1 MMKVNEFIEKLKLA
15 ERSKT
20 LYVKGGF
27 GAPAG
32 YKTNRT
38 RYSTNNKYNKA
49 ADRAAM
55 IKNCSSDTFF
65 FDCVCLG
72 KGILWGW
79 NADTNAVYGGAK
91 YTSGGVPDFAADSAM
106 NHCSDVSTDFS
117 KIEVG
122 EWLWM
127 SGHVG
132 YYVGDGMVIECT
144 PSWENRVQ
152 YTKLTQRKWKKHGK
166 CKYIDYTATNSKPVE
181 IVCPCCGATFQ
192 KVGG

>member
-1 MMKVNEFIEKLKLA
+1 MMTVNEFIEKLKLA
-15 ERSKT
+15 ERSNT

-32 YKTNRT
+32 YKTNRD
-38 RYSTNNKYNKA
+38 RYTNNNSYNK
-49 ADRAAM
+49 DPKRAKM
-55 IKNCSSDTFF
+55 IASCSADTFF

-79 NADTNAVYGGAK
+79 NANTNALYGGASYK
-91 YTSGGVPDFAADSAM
+91 SNNVPDFSADASM
-106 NHCSDVSTDFS
+106 SHCTNVSTDFS

-152 YTKLTQRKWKKHGK
+152 YTKLTARKWKKHGK
-166 CKYIDYTATNSKPVE
+166 CKYLDYSATESKK
-181 IVCPCCGATFQ
+181 ITISCPCCGATFE
-192 KVGG
+192 KIGG